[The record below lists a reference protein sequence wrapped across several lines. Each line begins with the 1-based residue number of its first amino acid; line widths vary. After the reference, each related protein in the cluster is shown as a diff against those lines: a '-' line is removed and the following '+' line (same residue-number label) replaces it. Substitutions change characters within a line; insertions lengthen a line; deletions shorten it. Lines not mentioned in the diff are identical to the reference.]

1 MNEFIKNNKEILDVL
16 INFFIAL
23 GTCSTVLIAIF
34 GNSIKNYFKKPKLS
48 ISIDTKLNRQHK
60 EETVSQSSCE
70 IQKTQSYI
78 YNLKVDNTGKGIAK
92 HTQVTIDEI
101 YKLRSDGQ
109 AWEVIHHFFS
119 TPFLWQNDNDNHDI
133 WHKTSAYIKL
143 LEVKEMI
150 SDESGDFNSDLQE
163 DGITNS
169 LQMQLYLIN
178 KVPNIQLVPGTYRFE
193 MKICTNDMKPLSKYI
208 EIFLKEKTGID
219 QLENRTLF
227 NIKEIK
233 ESEFRQHTG
242 GDK

>member
-78 YNLKVDNTGKGIAK
+78 YNLKIDNTGKGIAK
-92 HTQVTIDEI
+92 HTQVTIDEV

-119 TPFLWQNDNDNHDI
+119 TPFLLQNDNDNHDI
-133 WHKTSAYIKL
+133 WHKASAYIKF

-150 SDESGDFNSDLQE
+150 SDESSDFNSDLQE
-163 DGITNS
+163 NGITNS
-169 LQMQLYLIN
+169 LQMKLYLIN
-178 KVPNIQLVPGTYRFE
+178 RVPNIQLSPGTYRFE
-193 MKICTNDMKPLSKYI
+193 IKICTNDMNPISKYI
-208 EIFLKEKTGID
+208 EVFLKERTNID
-219 QLENRTLF
+219 QLENRNQF
-227 NIKEIK
+227 NIKEIEEQK
-233 ESEFRQHTG
+233 FRRCIG